1 MQYWKNFK
9 NGMLERLE
17 ESEIK
22 KHPEKIESLKFQ
34 GFERINS
41 EFDESPYKKKIKRR
55 IKKKK

>member
-1 MQYWKNFK
+1 
-9 NGMLERLE
+9 MLERLE